1 MADNL
6 LSHLFA
12 SKDLSIIILTEE
24 RDMCLE
30 WLNKI
35 SKASLQKPNR
45 SEIVPIATMQN
56 IFKDWIMT
64 DYLKPITITAFNC
77 Y

>member
-30 WLNKI
+30 RI
-35 SKASLQKPNR
+35 FHGLQFR
-45 SEIVPIATMQN
+45 I
-56 IFKDWIMT
+56 
-64 DYLKPITITAFNC
+64 
-77 Y
+77 